1 MIQLRIFKKFPNLI
15 YGLSTKRDGSMRL
28 IKQKEKDKKAF
39 KNRQKF
45 LSLFNLKTKDMVWAF
60 LDHQGRVKIATSK
73 NRGQWIKNVDGL
85 ITKEKNLFLSLTAAD
100 CFPVF
105 FFDQKKEI
113 TGLAHASWRAIIK
126 GLITRMIKI
135 MKNKFLSQA
144 KDVLI
149 GIGPGIR
156 SCHFEV
162 KEDVA
167 KKFLSRF
174 SKKVL
179 IKRKNRLFID
189 LPMAI
194 KLEAVKNGILAKNIE
209 EIKECTYCL
218 KNKYFSYRRDKPKQM
233 KTMMALIGLRNVPQ
247 GTNPRFWLK

>member
-1 MIQLRIFKKFPNLI
+1 MIQFKIFKNFPHLV
-15 YGLSTKRDGSMRL
+15 YGVSTKRDGSMRL
-28 IKQKEKDKKAF
+28 IKQKEKNKRAL

-45 LSLFNLKTKDMVWAF
+45 LSLFNLKIKDTVWAS
-60 LDHQGRVKIATSK
+60 LDHQGKVKIVTSK
-73 NRGQWIKNVDGL
+73 NRGQRIKNVDGL
-85 ITKEKNLFLSLTAAD
+85 ITKEKNLFLSLTVAD

-113 TGLAHASWRAIIK
+113 VGLAHASWRAIIK

-135 MKNKFLSQA
+135 MKNKFLSQG
-144 KDVLI
+144 KDILI

-194 KLEAVKNGILAKNIE
+194 KLEAFKNGILRKNIE

-218 KNKYFSYRRDKPKQM
+218 KNKYFSYRRDKPRPM
-233 KTMMALIGLRNVPQ
+233 KTMMAFIGLRNVPR
-247 GTNPRFWLK
+247 GTN